1 MKNSEITYIF
11 GTGREK
17 KLSDKFISDEFFYGY
32 IYFKN
37 LYSNT
42 TLIELDESLKNSNF
56 SSKLIFIFDRIL
68 NKMSNL
74 PFYMNEVLTFDNF
87 KKITK
92 SKNLIL
98 TNDRIGISLL
108 PVLIY
113 LKIFKKINVI
123 VIVMGLLNNK
133 QGGKL
138 VNFIQRVF
146 IKLFLT
152 LCDKFVFLGKGEF
165 DVASKMYSKNKKKFK
180 FIPFGVDTKFWN
192 DDQET
197 FNNNNK
203 EFILFI
209 GNDSKREF
217 NKVVEIS
224 KILKNHKFIF
234 VTTNIND
241 KDIGKNVELINGSW
255 NKLLL
260 TDNEI
265 KEIYTKGTLTI
276 LPLKNTFQPSGQSVA
291 LQSMAMGVPVLI
303 TKTKGFWD
311 FKSFINNQNIFFI
324 ESNSVSKW
332 AELIESLIQNEE
344 LLNKVS
350 TNGKKLVHEN
360 FTSQMFNLELHKLI
374 Q

>member
-1 MKNSEITYIF
+1 MKNTKITYIF

-37 LYSNT
+37 LYPNT
-42 TLIELDESLKNSNF
+42 TLIELNESLKNSTF

-68 NKMSNL
+68 NKISNL
-74 PFYMNEVLTFDNF
+74 PFYMNEILTISNI

-133 QGGKL
+133 QGGGL

-146 IKLFLT
+146 IRLFLN

-165 DVASKMYSKNKKKFK
+165 EVASKIYSKNKNKFK
-180 FIPFGVDTKFWN
+180 FIPFGIDTKFWN
-192 DDQET
+192 NDQKN
-197 FNNNNK
+197 FNNRNK

-217 NKVVEIS
+217 DKVVEIS
-224 KILKNHKFIF
+224 KILKNYKFIF

-255 NKLLL
+255 NKLIL

-265 KEIYTKGTLTI
+265 KEIYTKGILTI

-311 FKSFINNQNIFFI
+311 LNSFINNQNIFFI

-332 AELIESLIQNEE
+332 AESIKNLIQNEE

-360 FTSQMFNLELHKLI
+360 FTSRMFNLELHKLI
-374 Q
+374 K